1 MADQLY
7 FVDGYLD
14 DNYFAVVAE
23 ASAALSVSTSVACE
37 LTQVDTTGYYLDDY
51 IAEGYISDGVV
62 HEAEAVLAVAI
73 AVATVAGRVQQG
85 SATFNGVFA
94 PNILAVASRNGSIDM
109 ALQTAFAADFE
120 RTRATDV
127 TLDNIVNLSLQSARI
142 RDTAMAL
149 AATFAATPI
158 VSRTRS
164 TSSSLAISFEQTTN
178 PLRIKQLDATLSGVF
193 SPSITATASLNGSID
208 LHASATASADPTRI
222 KQLDATLS
230 TAFTSV
236 IQGGFE
242 NETSAALGV
251 STSLAARAIQ
261 YVIGASV
268 PTGRPLNL
276 VDNSLT
282 TNLWSFDNSV
292 YKAGSGSLFIDNG
305 NTSSSGFI
313 QLYAANT
320 NNNNS
325 ILDVAVNQD
334 FVFETWIRFDG
345 PTGAASQFDTEV
357 IDINPMFRLNL
368 RSNNTRLDLVLGNGF
383 NSSTAN
389 GFAAS
394 FLFTVDTWYHI
405 SLSRT
410 SNTLTYKIN
419 GSTEY
424 TTSDSKA
431 YNRTLGDGDTEMR
444 LSSPHRFIPGVYFD
458 SMTYRVGNSE
468 VSGLSSPYT
477 PYNHETTKFLYTFD
491 TSNDLL
497 IDNTEDFT
505 YEAAATLATA
515 ASLTATLGGT
525 FGIESDLT
533 TTATITADVDKVV
546 NTSATLATA
555 FATTATV
562 DKILT
567 ADASLNATFAQ
578 TSTATRIQQGATS
591 LASTFAQNAVVN
603 TIAGATSDSIYPV
616 FEIVTQVTNVK
627 QLASDLTAFAS
638 TLTAAGKV
646 GDFFVD
652 VDLTATLAS
661 TATFTASTSAS
672 LNTTATASASGD
684 RIRFAASN
692 LTASATITC
701 DGELVAGSVA
711 NLDTTATLDSI
722 GIRAKGLNADFA
734 SEFAATATGVTFLGT
749 TTFEGQVNTT
759 LAATPKIT
767 RITSAALD
775 VTTTQTVAGIKAV
788 EAGATLGG
796 VFAPSITAVA
806 SRAGDIDLAVEIT
819 QTATATKT
827 TETSST
833 ASAQTTLAATGTLTK
848 QLSASPVCEANIACT
863 AGVLVSTTSSI
874 SAAFTQ
880 TVIGTIIDT
889 TRYVYVVPRESRVFT
904 VDKET
909 RTHTIHKETRTF
921 TLGEL

>member
-1 MADQLY
+1 MSRYYEEGYIDANYFDEVVADTGTY
-7 FVDGYLD
+7 YVDGYLEAG
-14 DNYFAVVAE
+14 YFEGDAVG
-23 ASAALSVSTSVACE
+23 T
-37 LTQVDTTGYYLDDY
+37 
-51 IAEGYISDGVV
+51 V
-62 HEAEAVLAVAI
+62 HEATAALVVSSTANASPGIVKSSGADL
-73 AVATVAGRVQQG
+73 
-85 SATFNGVFA
+85 NGVFA

-109 ALQTAFAADFE
+109 ALQTAFASDFE
-120 RTRATDV
+120 RTRTTDV

-142 RDTAMAL
+142 RDTQVFEIPPVFNL
-149 AATFAATPI
+149 IPI
-158 VSRTRS
+158 ASRT
-164 TSSSLAISFEQTTN
+164 TNTTSSLAISFEQTANAT
-178 PLRIKQLDATLSGVF
+178 RIKQSTATLTGVF
-193 SPSITATASLNGSID
+193 SPNIQATASLNGSID
-208 LHASATASADPTRI
+208 LHATATADANVGTI

-230 TAFTSV
+230 TAFSV
-236 IQGGFE
+236 IAEGGYDY
-242 NETSAALGV
+242 ETSAALSV
-251 STSLAARAIQ
+251 SSALSATAIQ

-268 PTGRPLNL
+268 PAFRPLNL

-292 YKAGSGSLFIDNG
+292 YKGGTGSLFIDG
-305 NTSSSGFI
+305 TGASGTI
-313 QLYAANT
+313 QLYANNT
-320 NNNNS
+320 NDNNTN
-325 ILDVAVNQD
+325 LDVAENQD

-345 PTGAASQFDTEV
+345 PTNGVAQFDQEV
-357 IDINPMFRLNL
+357 IDINSMFRLNL
-368 RSNNTRLDLVLGNGF
+368 RDNTNRLDLYLGNGF
-383 NSSTAN
+383 NSSTALGIVD
-389 GFAAS
+389 GFFYS
-394 FLFTVDTWYHI
+394 VDTWYHV

-410 SNTLTYKIN
+410 NNVLTYKIN

-431 YNRTLGDGDTEMR
+431 YNRTFGDGDMELR
-444 LSSPHRFIPGVYFD
+444 LSSPHKFIDGVYFD

-468 VSGLSSPYT
+468 VSGLSSPYI

-491 TSNDLL
+491 TSNNLL

-505 YEAAATLATA
+505 YEAAATLSATTSVT
-515 ASLTATLGGT
+515 ASAGGT
-525 FGIESDLT
+525 SSAESDLT
-533 TTATITADVDKVV
+533 ATATITADVDKVV

-555 FATTATV
+555 FATTATA

-567 ADASLNATFAQ
+567 SDASLNSTFAQ

-591 LASTFAQNAVVN
+591 LTGAFAQTTTANI
-603 TIAGATSDSIYPV
+603 IAGAVFSDSAS
-616 FEIVTQVTNVK
+616 FELSETTTRIK
-627 QLASDLTAFAS
+627 QIAASLNAFVS

-652 VDLTATLAS
+652 IDLTATLAS

-672 LNTTATASASGD
+672 LDTTATASASGD
-684 RIRFAASN
+684 RIRLAASN
-692 LTASATITC
+692 LTASATITS
-701 DGELVAGSVA
+701 DGELVAGTIA
-711 NLDTTATLDSI
+711 NLDTTAALDSTAV
-722 GIRAKGLNADFA
+722 RAKGLTADFA
-734 SEFAATATGVTFLGT
+734 SEFAATATGVTFLGS

-767 RITSAALD
+767 RTTSAALD
-775 VTTTQTVAGIKAV
+775 VSTTQTVAGIKAV
-788 EAGATLGG
+788 EASATLTGA
-796 VFAPSITAVA
+796 FAPSITAVA
-806 SRAGDIDLAVEIT
+806 SRAGDIDLAVDST

-848 QLSASPVCEANIACT
+848 QLSASPVCEANIAST